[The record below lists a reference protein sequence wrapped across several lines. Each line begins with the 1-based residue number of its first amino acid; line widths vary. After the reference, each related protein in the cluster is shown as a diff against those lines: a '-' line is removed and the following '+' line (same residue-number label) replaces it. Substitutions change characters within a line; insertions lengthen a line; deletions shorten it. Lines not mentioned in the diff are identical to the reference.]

1 MDKRSVPTR
10 EILKQ
15 SADVLPRTGG
25 NHEVIP
31 EQVASAYMLDLER
44 SGSEIPQHI
53 RSHLS
58 TIVTAIEADL
68 EPVPGTEQTFVITEN
83 ELRGAL
89 ARAMIKGA
97 AIAGL
102 DITAA
107 QQSVDALEQSIL
119 GTDHGTAA

>member
-10 EILKQ
+10 ESLKQ
-15 SADVLPRTGG
+15 SADALPRTGG
-25 NHEVIP
+25 SQEVIP
-31 EQVASAYMLDLER
+31 QQAASAYMLDLER

-53 RSHLS
+53 KSHLG
-58 TIVTAIEADL
+58 TIVTAIEANL
-68 EPVPGTEQTFVITEN
+68 EPVPGSEHTFVITEN

-102 DITAA
+102 DISTA